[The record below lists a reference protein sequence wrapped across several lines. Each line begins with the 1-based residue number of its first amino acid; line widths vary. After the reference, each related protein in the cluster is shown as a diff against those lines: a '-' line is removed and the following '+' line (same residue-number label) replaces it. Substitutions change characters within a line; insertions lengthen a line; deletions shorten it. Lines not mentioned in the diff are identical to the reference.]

1 MTAGGQAVAAG
12 FSLRQRHAGRSL
24 RQRHAG
30 RSLRQRH
37 AGRSLRLRV
46 GAASAGRGL
55 PASSCCSEGTCPPD
69 ASWRPSGRLL
79 GVLGLLAPVGL
90 GLYIAGMYYRAS
102 QQRRAALK
110 ALGRHDYLAA
120 RNHLNASLDAWPNHP
135 TTHLLLARAARL
147 AGFFEE
153 ADRQL

>member
-1 MTAGGQAVAAG
+1 LQPASASRRPKPASASRRPKPASASRRPKPAATSGG
-12 FSLRQRHAGRSL
+12 
-24 RQRHAG
+24 
-30 RSLRQRH
+30 
-37 AGRSLRLRV
+37 RLRRPRV
-46 GAASAGRGL
+46 ARVMVL
-55 PASSCCSEGTCPPD
+55 L
-69 ASWRPSGRLL
+69 RRYLPSGRLL
-79 GVLGLLAPVGL
+79 AILGLLSLVGL

-153 ADRQL
+153 ADRQLALCRRCGGSGDDIALE